1 VAPAVLVDL
10 ARVGLAGQ
18 AVTSGCPVASKL
30 DKLYPERAAHLEADV
45 LLATGDP

>member
-1 VAPAVLVDL
+1 LLGLGWPVRPLPQVALL
-10 ARVGLAGQ
+10 
-18 AVTSGCPVASKL
+18 ASKP